1 MSAVLVTGLT
11 EAVSEH
17 ALREFFSY
25 RRVRSARPRAVHANA
40 ARAPFPGILPRPAA
54 PPAAL
59 TRRGACAAAR

>member
-25 RRVRSARPRAVHANA
+25 RRVRSCRARAACVNATRAPPTPLGASHQRRRPR
-40 ARAPFPGILPRPAA
+40 
-54 PPAAL
+54 
-59 TRRGACAAAR
+59 

>member
-25 RRVRSARPRAVHANA
+25 RRVCSACPRAVHANA
-40 ARAPFPGILPRPAA
+40 ARHTPGGLARPAA